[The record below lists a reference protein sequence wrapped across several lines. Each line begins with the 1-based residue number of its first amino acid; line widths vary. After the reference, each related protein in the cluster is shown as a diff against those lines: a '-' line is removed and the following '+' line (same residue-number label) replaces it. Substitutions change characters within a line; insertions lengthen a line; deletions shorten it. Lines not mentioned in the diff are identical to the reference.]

1 MIEHKIQR
9 NIPLAPL
16 TTFKIGG
23 PAKYFLKVKN
33 KNELVEAIKWAKKK
47 NLPCRQAGLPAGQAG
62 LPYFILGGGSNIL
75 VSDKGFNGLII
86 ELLIRDCQL
95 LGNKILVGAG
105 MSLAK
110 LVTFSIKNGLTGLE
124 WAVGIPGTIGGAVRG
139 NAGALGHSISE
150 YLEKVKILRADKI
163 IELKNKEIGFSY
175 RQSIFK
181 RNQDIILEAVLALK
195 KGRAQESKKIIKE
208 NIQRRATAHP
218 AQPSAGCIF
227 KNPKS
232 GSAGLL
238 IQQCGLKGKQ
248 IDGAKISQKHA
259 NFIVNTGQAKA
270 RDVRALIA
278 LIKRKV
284 KDKFN
289 IELEEEI
296 KYIGF

>member
-47 NLPCRQAGLPAGQAG
+47 NLPAGKAV

-195 KGRAQESKKIIKE
+195 KGKAQESKKIIKE
-208 NIQRRATAHP
+208 NIQRRITAHP

-227 KNPKS
+227 KNPKPS
-232 GSAGLL
+232 SAGLL

-248 IDGAKISQKHA
+248 IGGAKISQKHA

-284 KDKFN
+284 KDRFN